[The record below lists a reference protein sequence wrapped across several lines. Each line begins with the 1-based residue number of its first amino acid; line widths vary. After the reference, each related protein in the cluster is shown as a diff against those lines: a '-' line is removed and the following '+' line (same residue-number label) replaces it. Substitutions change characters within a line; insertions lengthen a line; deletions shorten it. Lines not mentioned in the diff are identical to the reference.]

1 MPIEFSCNN
10 CNKML
15 RVPDG
20 TEGKASQCP
29 ACGSVSTIPTRSN
42 LSSIVATSS
51 KVDTPK
57 DKPLDDGLVRVTC
70 PKCQYPLRCQP
81 ELMGTKGQCKQCK
94 HIFVIGE
101 TSVAAVELTSL
112 VFSCPKCDQLF
123 DGKPEMEGRKGK
135 CHSCGEV
142 FAIKLRQAETESK
155 PIVEKRVQ
163 TSAPTPTAAPTTP
176 PANLQIVCGSCKG
189 VMEVSASAAGKNVAC
204 PHCQQLLQIP
214 SSSNSTKQPGQ
225 SVFDQPES
233 EVFKGIENYASG
245 AAKPTRQE
253 NAPFSFG
260 YPSNNSAANNSAS
273 TPSYEQPT
281 NYYPPAPYIPIPMQ
295 PTPYVDPYAPTAQQS
310 PYPAAPYPPSSYPLA
325 PYGGAAYAP
334 PATTPG
340 SNSAY
345 HSYLENAENEIR
357 QERAQIK
364 GQAAGSLG
372 VARGILIFIGILQ
385 ILFYTVLLLNSHNE
399 VDKVLS
405 EGGAEVSREWLIMFC
420 YLVYGAYVGIG
431 ITFIVLAILIY
442 RFPLFCTVS
451 SLILYILG
459 NLVVLV
465 FDPVFILRGIIFKI
479 LVISALV
486 KAINDGAHYHR

>member
-1 MPIEFSCNN
+1 
-10 CNKML
+10 ML

-29 ACGSVSTIPTRSN
+29 ACGSVGTIPSHRGT
-42 LSSIVATSS
+42 LSSTVASQA
-51 KVDTPK
+51 KVDATK

-101 TSVAAVELTSL
+101 TSIAAVELTPL

-142 FAIKLRQAETESK
+142 FAIKLRLAEAESK
-155 PIVEKRVQ
+155 PKVEKQVQ
-163 TSAPTPTAAPTTP
+163 TSAPDLASSAAVTQSTS

-214 SSSNSTKQPGQ
+214 SSSKSTQQPGQ

-233 EVFKGIENYASG
+233 EVFKGIEIYASE
-245 AAKPTRQE
+245 AAMPTRQE
-253 NAPFSFG
+253 NSPFSFG
-260 YPSNNSAANNSAS
+260 YPSSNSAPNNSAS

-295 PTPYVDPYAPTAQQS
+295 PAAYVDPYAPTAQQS
-310 PYPAAPYPPSSYPLA
+310 PYPPSPYPAATYPPSSYPLA

-340 SNSAY
+340 SNNAY

-357 QERAQIK
+357 QERAQVQ

-385 ILFYTVLLLNSHNE
+385 ILFYTVLFFNSHNE
-399 VDKVLS
+399 ADKVLS
-405 EGGAEVSREWLIMFC
+405 EGGAEVSREWLILFGQ
-420 YLVYGAYVGIG
+420 LVYGAYVGIG

-442 RFPLFCTVS
+442 RFPLFCTIT

-459 NLVVLV
+459 NLVVIAL
-465 FDPVFILRGIIFKI
+465 DPMFILKGIIFKI
-479 LVISALV
+479 LVISALI
-486 KAINDGAHYHR
+486 KAINDGANYHR